1 MLDIRMTLT
10 GTRGGVMPPRK
21 DMQADGMPVV
31 QFDYA
36 VETPRDAATGQAT
49 GRRTHHPVKVV
60 HEVNEWS
67 PLLFRALVTNELF
80 STVLFEFFKTE
91 ANGEGEAIKYYEVR
105 ITHVTASSL
114 RQYADNNQLLE
125 EVQLT
130 FQTIE
135 ETQFPTQNLGSDSR
149 LVSP

>member
-21 DMQADGMPVV
+21 DMQTDGMPVV

-67 PLLFRALVTNELF
+67 PLLFRALVSWSSVTGDIAEQVLQERRALGVNAPVRSSSVPAVATGEIRN
-80 STVLFEFFKTE
+80 STCATRCTRLK
-91 ANGEGEAIKYYEVR
+91 R
-105 ITHVTASSL
+105 
-114 RQYADNNQLLE
+114 
-125 EVQLT
+125 
-130 FQTIE
+130 
-135 ETQFPTQNLGSDSR
+135 SR
-149 LVSP
+149 VCTTRRDAR